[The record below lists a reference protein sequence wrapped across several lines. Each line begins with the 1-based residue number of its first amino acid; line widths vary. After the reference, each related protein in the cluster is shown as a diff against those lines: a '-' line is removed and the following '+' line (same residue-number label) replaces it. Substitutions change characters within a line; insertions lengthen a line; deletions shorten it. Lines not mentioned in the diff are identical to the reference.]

1 MSWRQGQAY
10 SQDLRDRV
18 VAAVDGGMGV
28 YEAAPLF
35 RVSVS
40 YIYKALIRRR
50 TTGETTARPQRCHLG
65 RKLAAYEEAIA
76 RQVAAQPDATLEEL
90 RAWLLATHGVSISA
104 SGLWTTL
111 DRLELTLK
119 KSRVTRPSRRARM
132 SPPTGP
138 TGVPGSR
145 T

>member
-1 MSWRQGQAY
+1 
-10 SQDLRDRV
+10 
-18 VAAVDGGMGV
+18 MGV

-119 KSRVTRPSRRARM
+119 TSHVTRPSRRARM